1 MLHVVNNLFHL
12 YIKKLRNSNFR
23 HIVWP
28 IKSCELGKF
37 LPMAFLMFFILLNQN
52 IVRSIKDNLVTTFIS
67 PEILSF
73 IKLWCEMPAG
83 IIFVIIYAKMCNHMS
98 TEKAFRYILM
108 FFLTFFWFFAFVMF
122 PNADFL
128 HPNPVVINEYVLAHP
143 HFKWFILIVGNW
155 TYVTFYVLG
164 ELWPVVVFSLLFWQL
179 ANKITKTEEAGR
191 FYSFFSFFGQ
201 SNLLISGGVI
211 LYFSSSDHFLTP
223 FFSHVTNPT
232 EAMIKSLIV
241 LVIISGLIS
250 LMLHKYIDYKI
261 VADPKHFVHKVK
273 NTTLELSLKDSM
285 KIILSSKYLGLICL
299 ILLCYSM
306 SVNLIEGL
314 LLSKIKEAYPN
325 PQDFM
330 AYQGRVY
337 FWMGVFTL
345 IIAVLGGSIIRH
357 LGWLWAAILTP
368 VMILINGVIFFSA
381 ILLENHLTVIFALT
395 TLSPLA
401 FIVFLAALQNILGK
415 GTKYSLFDA
424 TKEMLYIPLNTE
436 MKTKGKAA
444 VEVAGAKL
452 GKSSGAIIQFI
463 IFTISPN
470 TKYDSI
476 AGILLIFFILICI
489 CWIYSLLC
497 LKIRYK
503 KLLTQEAK

>member
-1 MLHVVNNLFHL
+1 
-12 YIKKLRNSNFR
+12 
-23 HIVWP
+23 
-28 IKSCELGKF
+28 
-37 LPMAFLMFFILLNQN
+37 
-52 IVRSIKDNLVTTFIS
+52 
-67 PEILSF
+67 
-73 IKLWCEMPAG
+73 
-83 IIFVIIYAKMCNHMS
+83 
-98 TEKAFRYILM
+98 
-108 FFLTFFWFFAFVMF
+108 
-122 PNADFL
+122 
-128 HPNPVVINEYVLAHP
+128 
-143 HFKWFILIVGNW
+143 
-155 TYVTFYVLG
+155 
-164 ELWPVVVFSLLFWQL
+164 
-179 ANKITKTEEAGR
+179 
-191 FYSFFSFFGQ
+191 
-201 SNLLISGGVI
+201 
-211 LYFSSSDHFLTP
+211 
-223 FFSHVTNPT
+223 
-232 EAMIKSLIV
+232 
-241 LVIISGLIS
+241 
-250 LMLHKYIDYKI
+250 MLHKYIDYKI
-261 VADPKHFVHKVK
+261 VSDPKHFVHKVK

-314 LLSKIKEAYPN
+314 LLSKIKEAYPS

-368 VMILINGVIFFSA
+368 VMILINGVMFFSA
-381 ILLENHLTVIFALT
+381 ILLENHLTIIFALT

-401 FIVFLAALQNILGK
+401 FIVLLAALQNILGK

-470 TKYDSI
+470 TRYDSI
-476 AGILLIFFILICI
+476 AGILLVFFILICI